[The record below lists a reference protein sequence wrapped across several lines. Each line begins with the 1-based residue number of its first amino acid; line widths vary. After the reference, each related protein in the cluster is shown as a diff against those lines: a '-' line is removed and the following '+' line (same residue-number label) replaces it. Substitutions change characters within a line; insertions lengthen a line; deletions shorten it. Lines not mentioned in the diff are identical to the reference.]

1 MYKLPGKQILSLGTF
16 KDLVELSKLKFFWV
30 LRDKLADAHASPEL
44 ESCLVFPSIFPHK
57 GKNLERVGTFLTS
70 KYMDHHYLKRHKV
83 A

>member
-44 ESCLVFPSIFPHK
+44 ESRLVFPSIFPHK
-57 GKNLERVGTFLTS
+57 GKNLESRDFPDLQIHGSSLSQTP
-70 KYMDHHYLKRHKV
+70 
-83 A
+83 